1 MEFVH
6 PERLWLLFLVLIPI
20 LIHLFHFR
28 KRKTLF
34 FSSLRFIQF
43 LEKQEQSSRKLKHYL
58 ILATRI
64 LALSALIFAFANP
77 YIPET
82 SAHKSGKNAVIIYL
96 DNSFSM
102 SALGTEGTLLSEG
115 RELAKRVLAQIK
127 SNTSVLICSNH
138 LNSAEQFFVTKAEAQ
153 RYLDQL
159 EPFAL
164 PRSLN
169 DIIEWQAQQIEQHEA
184 LSGPLSTVQR
194 IFISD
199 FQSQNAQ
206 IKAQD
211 PALQDPFYLYQLAA
225 QKPNNIYIDSIWFGN
240 PTQQFDANQEL
251 FARIRHSGTS
261 AQNNLEVNLEIGKT
275 KRTMFLKIG
284 ANQSKIVSFPFTE
297 KNKGAVKG
305 NMSVTDAQIHF
316 DDTWHF
322 AYEVAASTRIC
333 LIEEPSSSQRV
344 AAAFAVEPRYQVTTL
359 DPGAINSEKLTNS
372 DLIVLNGL
380 NDISTGLRS
389 DLLTAVQNG
398 NKILIIPGT
407 KIVAGSYQSL
417 LKALNLPALGSIT
430 TSGLQL
436 QQIAYDDPFF
446 KGVFEKKIERLQT
459 PIVSK
464 HYEVKDQRQ
473 SVAIPLLTLRSGQA
487 LLLSAK
493 HNAFLFT
500 AALDPSFGSL
510 AQQSL
515 FPTILLRCG
524 EFAAQR
530 YPLHAIIGQDA
541 QVGIRALA
549 PGDIPVKM
557 RSKEFEYIPQI
568 RKIEGLIQIN
578 ISGLTALEK
587 LKAGIYQLVAP
598 EPIGQLALNNPR
610 TESRLNYI
618 NSQDLQELFE
628 SNGIKNCKFNSIKD
642 GQSLTT
648 LQIDQVAYYWRVLLI
663 LCLLFLLLELALLK
677 WWK

>member
-43 LEKQEQSSRKLKHYL
+43 LEKQEQSTRKLKHYL

-64 LALSALIFAFANP
+64 LAISAIIFAFANP
-77 YIPET
+77 FIPNA
-82 SAHKSGKNAVIIYL
+82 SSQKSGKNAVIIYL
-96 DNSFSM
+96 DNSYSM
-102 SALGTEGTLLSEG
+102 TALGTEGSLLSEG
-115 RELAKRVLAQIK
+115 RELAKRVLVQIEP
-127 SNTSVLICSNH
+127 NTRVLICSNH
-138 LNSAEQFFVTKAEAQ
+138 LNSAEQFFVTKAEAL

-169 DIIEWQAQQIEQHEA
+169 DIVQWQTQQIEQHEA
-184 LSGPLSTVQR
+184 LHEKLSSVQR

-199 FQSQNAQ
+199 FQKQNAQ
-206 IKAQD
+206 LSPQQNR
-211 PALQDPFYLYQLAA
+211 LQDPYYLFQMAG

-240 PTQQFDANQEL
+240 PTQQYNANQEL
-251 FARIRHSGTS
+251 FARIRHSGTQE
-261 AQNNLEVNLEIGKT
+261 QNNLEVNLELGKT

-284 ANQSKIVSFPFTE
+284 ENQSKVVSFPFTE

-305 NMSVTDAQIHF
+305 NISVTDAQIHF

-322 AYEVAASTRIC
+322 AYEVASATRVC
-333 LIEEPSSSQRV
+333 LIENSNSSKRV
-344 AAAFAVEPRYQVTTL
+344 AAAFAVEPRYQVTQL
-359 DPGAINSEKLTNS
+359 DPGAVNAEKLNNT

-380 NDISTGLRS
+380 DEISTGLRS
-389 DLLTAVQNG
+389 DLIEAVQNG
-398 NKILIIPGT
+398 QKLLIIPGAQ
-407 KIVAGSYQSL
+407 IDRNAYNSL
-417 LKALNLPALGSIT
+417 LNALNLPQLGPT
-430 TSGLQL
+430 TSAGLQL
-436 QQIAYDDPFF
+436 QQIAYEDPFF

-459 PIVSK
+459 PIVAK
-464 HYEVKDQRQ
+464 HYEVRGQQQ
-473 SVAIPLLTLRSGQA
+473 SVALPLLTLRSGQA
-487 LLLSAK
+487 LLLRAK
-493 HNAFLFT
+493 QQVFLFS
-500 AALDPSFGSL
+500 AALDPSFGTL

-541 QVGIRALA
+541 QIGIRATI
-549 PGDIPVKM
+549 PGDIAPKL
-557 RSKEFEYIPQI
+557 RSNEFEFIPQI
-568 RKIEGLIQIN
+568 RKNEGLLQIN
-578 ISGLTALEK
+578 ISGPAALEK

-598 EPIGQLALNNPR
+598 EPIGQLALNYPR
-610 TESRLNYI
+610 TESIL
-618 NSQDLQELFE
+618 SFTDSDALQELFE
-628 SNGIKNCKFNSIKD
+628 RNGIKNCKFNSINE
-642 GQSLTT
+642 GQSLAA
-648 LQIDQVAYYWRVLLI
+648 LQIDQVAYFWRLLLI
-663 LCLLFLLLELALLK
+663 FGLLFLLLELALLK

>member
-28 KRKTLF
+28 KRKTFF

-64 LALSALIFAFANP
+64 LALSALVFAFANP

-225 QKPNNIYIDSIWFGN
+225 QNPNNIYIDSIWFGN

-261 AQNNLEVNLEIGKT
+261 AQNNLEVNLELGKT

-359 DPGAINSEKLTNS
+359 DPGAVNSEKLTNS

-398 NKILIIPGT
+398 NKILIIPGN
-407 KIVAGSYQSL
+407 KIVAGSYQPL
-417 LKALNLPALGSIT
+417 LKALNLPALGPIT

-459 PIVSK
+459 PIASK

-493 HNAFLFT
+493 QNAFLFS

-587 LKAGIYQLVAP
+587 LKAGIYQLIAP
-598 EPIGQLALNNPR
+598 EPIGQLALNYPR

-642 GQSLTT
+642 GQSLTA

>member
-43 LEKQEQSSRKLKHYL
+43 LEKQEQSARKLKHYL

-64 LALSALIFAFANP
+64 MAVSALVFAFANP

-102 SALGTEGTLLSEG
+102 SALGTEGSLLSEG

-225 QKPNNIYIDSIWFGN
+225 QNPNNIYIDSIWFGN

-261 AQNNLEVNLEIGKT
+261 AQNNLEVNLELGKT

-333 LIEEPSSSQRV
+333 LIEETSASQRV

-359 DPGAINSEKLTNS
+359 DPGAVNSEKLTNS

-398 NKILIIPGT
+398 NKILIIPGN
-407 KIVAGSYQSL
+407 KIVAGSYQPL

-493 HNAFLFT
+493 QNAFLFT

-598 EPIGQLALNNPR
+598 EPIGQLALNYPR

-642 GQSLTT
+642 GQSLTA